1 MKQKIDISLKNA
13 ELIFDE
19 DEIKII
25 EHLKDADLE
34 FKLEDILRKFEGQQ
48 FNMTLSTTNDL

>member
-25 EHLKDADLE
+25 EHLKDTDLE

>member
-13 ELIFDE
+13 EVVFDE
-19 DEIKII
+19 DVIKII
-25 EHLKDADLE
+25 EHLKDSDLE
-34 FKLEDILRKFEGQQ
+34 FKLENIFRNFEGQQ

>member
-34 FKLEDILRKFEGQQ
+34 YKLENILRKFEGQQ

>member
-34 FKLEDILRKFEGQQ
+34 FKLENILRKFEGQQ